1 MKLPGAWLLY
11 SRPPTINDAII
22 QCQQI
27 HHLHQQPHHIIIER
41 GVPLNGAFVILSIF
55 AKQFSL
61 GIVSEKR
68 HTEAMKQTAEFIIG
82 VNMIWYES
90 ILSVNDS
97 NTSDKLLTKNNKSKL
112 YLEPLKLLIN
122 YSKDNII
129 MRNRRR
135 FWLIMKK

>member
-1 MKLPGAWLLY
+1 
-11 SRPPTINDAII
+11 
-22 QCQQI
+22 
-27 HHLHQQPHHIIIER
+27 
-41 GVPLNGAFVILSIF
+41 
-55 AKQFSL
+55 
-61 GIVSEKR
+61 
-68 HTEAMKQTAEFIIG
+68 MKQTAEFIIG

-112 YLEPLKLLIN
+112 HLEPLKPLID